1 MIKVEIGVL
10 AAAAK
15 NPAMPTITKLAGF
28 GTKAGQSPWKASP
41 TAPPPHP
48 PMTIEGPKTPPEP
61 PLPIVRL
68 VVRILPSAMARRIP
82 MLMPPARP

>member
-28 GTKAGQSPWKASP
+28 GTRLGQS
-41 TAPPPHP
+41 
-48 PMTIEGPKTPPEP
+48 
-61 PLPIVRL
+61 
-68 VVRILPSAMARRIP
+68 
-82 MLMPPARP
+82 